1 MAQEKVSAEDIR
13 YVTSIL
19 VGLLPL
25 LFLMLCEAYFIGY
38 KDLELTVRCLG
49 GRDWIKEIQATAD
62 RERAERTAAA
72 VSGATRTT

>member
-1 MAQEKVSAEDIR
+1 MAQEKVSAEDIK

-38 KDLELTVRCLG
+38 EELKLTVRCLR

-62 RERAERTAAA
+62 REQAERKAAA